1 MAKLIVVFRNKILQE
16 IKLAKETVR
25 IGRDSDNEIQI
36 DNPGVSR
43 FHAEVYRQ
51 GYPFYIEDMKS
62 TNGTYINGKRVSRY
76 PLSVGDEV
84 VISKHILKLTDSSE
98 PVSPHVASNDDLH
111 QVVQGATVQVD
122 VSNLDELVKQKQS
135 R

>member
-1 MAKLIVVFRNKILQE
+1 MAKLIVVFRNKIQQE

-25 IGRDSDNEIQI
+25 IGRDPDNEIHI

-62 TNGTYINGKRVSRY
+62 TNGTYLNGTFIDWKAALNDGDRITIGKHDLVFQLEASDYREKDTKKLDFGETVCIRPENKRR
-76 PLSVGDEV
+76 
-84 VISKHILKLTDSSE
+84 
-98 PVSPHVASNDDLH
+98 
-111 QVVQGATVQVD
+111 
-122 VSNLDELVKQKQS
+122 
-135 R
+135 